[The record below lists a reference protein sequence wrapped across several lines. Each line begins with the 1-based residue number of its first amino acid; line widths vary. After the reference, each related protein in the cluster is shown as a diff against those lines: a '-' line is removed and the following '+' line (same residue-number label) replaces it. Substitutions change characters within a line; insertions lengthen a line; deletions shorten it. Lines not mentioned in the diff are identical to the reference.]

1 MESSSNSVQQVC
13 DALAIAAV
21 VTVTVHCDNSQA
33 TRLQFSSTSGLQRD
47 QLQSSSQDNEN
58 CCVQFSSLWAAT
70 VEYSTMPSP
79 VVGLKTLP
87 IVQFAGFHNCFQQL
101 LSSKTIVK
109 CFALLGEYSPME
121 NYK

>member
-1 MESSSNSVQQVC
+1 MGCNEEFSYSVQQRLRL
-13 DALAIAAV
+13 LAIAFPV
-21 VTVTVHCDNSQA
+21 YCDYTVFSSVDCNKQGILLLRPAAPATPGINRHNSQA
-33 TRLQFSSTSGLQRD
+33 TVQSYSWDCNVPD
-47 QLQSSSQDNEN
+47 QLH
-58 CCVQFSSLWAAT
+58 A
-70 VEYSTMPSP
+70 P
-79 VVGLKTLP
+79 LP

>member
-1 MESSSNSVQQVC
+1 VEYSSNSVQQVC

-70 VEYSTMPSP
+70 VH
-79 VVGLKTLP
+79 LP
-87 IVQFAGFHNCFQQL
+87 IVRASEERSTLFEQRERAARQFADIANGKLQ
-101 LSSKTIVK
+101 
-109 CFALLGEYSPME
+109 
-121 NYK
+121 

>member
-1 MESSSNSVQQVC
+1 VEYSSNSVQQVC

-79 VVGLKTLP
+79 VVGLKTSP
-87 IVQFAGFHNCFQQL
+87 IVRASEERSTLFEQRERAARQFADIANGKLQ
-101 LSSKTIVK
+101 
-109 CFALLGEYSPME
+109 
-121 NYK
+121 